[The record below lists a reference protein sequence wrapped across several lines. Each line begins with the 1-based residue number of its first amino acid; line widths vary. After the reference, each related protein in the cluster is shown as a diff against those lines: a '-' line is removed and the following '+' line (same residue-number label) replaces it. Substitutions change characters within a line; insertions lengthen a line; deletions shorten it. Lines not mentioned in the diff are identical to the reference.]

1 MKASTAM
8 QHGCRMRCG
17 ASLTMTRHRAFLCKS
32 PKHHGLHQVCASDA
46 HRQGARTSEHSD
58 SSFPPLS
65 LVLSLLP
72 GVDVGEP
79 QTTNE
84 KRPPRPLTA
93 YSVRLHTGHGR
104 GAALS
109 EPLSGVNICLIGH
122 DGRAVL
128 HQISPVNDPEAALA
142 CFDRVCQVVDASVGV
157 DCHTIKSVPAAGSAA
172 TSPSAEVF
180 LTKTPRTPQPR
191 FLQGRV
197 DEVMFLA
204 PELGPLAGVLVGIE
218 QGTWMLDEMTVS
230 SSRTQH
236 VDRFVCR
243 RLLGGQPGLG
253 AAFLTPV
260 PLKRIKRDAT
270 KKDQTATVSVEE
282 DEGRKKQALY
292 NTAVLTAGGSLVAGL
307 VAGLHGALSFFL
319 GGTAGL
325 VYHWLLQQGVDA
337 EGAEKNPSWSAMSMG
352 QAAQGEF
359 SSTRTDRREGSAA
372 EQPGYAHAGAGGN
385 TAAFTMENPGKPLV
399 SSLAARLALM
409 WAVTTAMAVKMLGVT
424 AEQGSH
430 MAAIPLS
437 HNSSGQLVMWL
448 LGFLVSFQARPRARP
463 HVAQA
468 H

>member
-1 MKASTAM
+1 
-8 QHGCRMRCG
+8 
-17 ASLTMTRHRAFLCKS
+17 MTRHRAFMCEFRL
-32 PKHHGLHQVCASDA
+32 PRLLGMHQLRAS

-191 FLQGRV
+191 FLQGHV
-197 DEVMFLA
+197 DEVVFLA
-204 PELGPLAGVLVGIE
+204 EELGPLAGVLIGIE
-218 QGTWMLDEMTVS
+218 QGTWVLDELTIS
-230 SSRTQH
+230 SSRTHH

-243 RLLGGQPGLG
+243 RLLGSQPGFG

-260 PLKRIKRDAT
+260 PLGAVMYGSVAVT
-270 KKDQTATVSVEE
+270 KSEAAILRAINTNDYQKL
-282 DEGRKKQALY
+282 KQQILV
-292 NTAVLTAGGSLVAGL
+292 NTALITAGGGALAGL
-307 VAGLHGALSFFL
+307 VAGFEDGTIPFAL
-319 GGTAGL
+319 GGMTGL
-325 VYHWLLQQGVDA
+325 VYQWLLQQGVDGI
-337 EGAEKNPSWSAMSMG
+337 GAQTTLES
-352 QAAQGEF
+352 Q
-359 SSTRTDRREGSAA
+359 STIA
-372 EQPGYAHAGAGGN
+372 EQTQVHKSSMILNKTVQPG
-385 TAAFTMENPGKPLV
+385 
-399 SSLAARLALM
+399 SSWLYSVRQVLSSFPTRLAFLGA
-409 WAVTTAMAVKMLGVT
+409 AVAAAVVILGADGT
-424 AEQGSH
+424 
-430 MAAIPLS
+430 PLS
-437 HNSSGQLVMWL
+437 QDSVGFLFVGL
-448 LGFLVSFQARPRARP
+448 LGFLLPLKLAVIGVSLSPTEATK
-463 HVAQA
+463 A
-468 H
+468 HSGV